1 METVATLERI
11 AITLDG
17 RAEVTFA
24 ADRGAVPELEALKGK
39 ELDLVAKPHAPKR
52 SLTQNAY
59 MWVLLGDLAKV
70 LKTSKE
76 EVYRAYIRD
85 YGQYEVLPIKDEAV
99 ERFVRLWQCRGLG
112 WVCEAIRASKITGY
126 TNIIA
131 YYGTSSYNSK
141 EMSAL
146 IDAVVADCQEQGIT
160 TMSAEDIKR
169 LRNEND

>member
-1 METVATLERI
+1 METRANLERI

-17 RAEVTFA
+17 RAEITFT
-24 ADRGAVPELEALKGK
+24 ADRETVQELEAMKGK
-39 ELDLVAKPHAPKR
+39 ELALTIKPYSPKR

-59 MWVLLGDLAKV
+59 MWVLIGDLSKA
-70 LKTSKE
+70 LKISKE

-85 YGQYEVLPIKDEAV
+85 YGQYVVLPIKDEAI
-99 ERFVRLWQCRGLG
+99 EQYCRIWQARGLG
-112 WVCEAIRASKITGY
+112 WVCEPLKPCKTDGY
-126 TNIIA
+126 TYIIC

-146 IDAVVADCQEQGIT
+146 IDAVVADCQEQGIS
-160 TMSAEDIKR
+160 TMSAEDFKN